1 MCGPAHPLRGLTW
14 LGLEGDGLDRDGD
27 AVSQFEQRDR
37 HAEVAHEMMA
47 RDCAYRLDHHA
58 RGRRAPPSLPPPDNG
73 PATTTR
79 VGGGCRNEN
88 VSLAGGAT
96 TTRVGG
102 ETSRPGQSCAPTL
115 TATRAEEDSMTASST
130 ELVSACPPHARAEED
145 RGIQYPDRRCS
156 DRHARVMRRINL
168 FRFGSPDCHAR
179 KEEVRIAP
187 RTKVAPHTDM
197 RAGGGT

>member
-1 MCGPAHPLRGLTW
+1 MREGGGTCRSMCGPAHPLRGLTW
-14 LGLEGDGLDRDGD
+14 LGLEGDGD
-27 AVSQFEQRDR
+27 AVSQFEQRGR

-73 PATTTR
+73 QATTTR
-79 VGGGCRNEN
+79 VD
-88 VSLAGGAT
+88 A
-96 TTRVGG
+96 
-102 ETSRPGQSCAPTL
+102 ETSRPGQSCAPTPDRH
-115 TATRAEEDSMTASST
+115 ARAEEDNMTASST
-130 ELVSACPPHARAEED
+130 ELVSACPPHALAEED
-145 RGIQYPDRRCS
+145 RDIRDSDRRRS
-156 DRHARVMRRINL
+156 DRHARGLRRINL
-168 FRFGSPDCHAR
+168 FRFGSPDCHVR